1 MEILFATSDMEAVA
15 MSESALAKIFGA
27 SVRVACR
34 RLCELA
40 AMETLAVAA
49 SLPMHELT
57 PQAEKSRYTVSVS
70 PTHKIHFEAILNSG
84 TATSTQ
90 GLNLSSVT
98 AIRILSLGKL

>member
-1 MEILFATSDMEAVA
+1 
-15 MSESALAKIFGA
+15 MSESALAKIYGA
-27 SVRVACR
+27 SVRVACQ

-57 PQAEKSRYTVSVS
+57 LQAGESCYSISVS
-70 PTHKIHFEAILNSG
+70 PTHKIYFEAILTSG
-84 TATSTQ
+84 TSTSTQ

-98 AIRILSLGKL
+98 AIRIFSLGKP